1 MKRKK
6 QKFKVKH
13 NDESSLDE
21 LERKQQRRAKRQRN
35 NNKVRNNVT
44 NQYDYEL
51 YLDNEAEQ
59 YIYE

>member
-6 QKFKVKH
+6 QKFRVKH
-13 NDESSLDE
+13 NDEEFLEE

-35 NNKVRNNVT
+35 NNKGRSNFT

-51 YLDNEAEQ
+51 YLDNEVE
-59 YIYE
+59 YTYD